1 MQSRWWSWVKVAN
14 ITKKTWK
21 VAWAKFI
28 LPSENQDLLLMSNKW
43 LTIRVPVDSVPKKG
57 RATQWVIIMRMK
69 DPRDTVSNITLI
81 PREDLEDKIEETN
94 SDVSKIIA
102 WENV

>member
-1 MQSRWWSWVKVAN
+1 
-14 ITKKTWK
+14 
-21 VAWAKFI
+21 
-28 LPSENQDLLLMSNKW
+28 
-43 LTIRVPVDSVPKKG
+43 
-57 RATQWVIIMRMK
+57 MRMK

-102 WENV
+102 